1 MKNLTLIS
9 AGAGSGKTYRITHL
23 LKDELLAEPGAVR
36 PSGVIATTFTRKAA
50 DELVERVRGTLA
62 EAGRFDLAAAMSQAW
77 IGTVNSVCGQLLSR
91 YAFAAGLS
99 PELRVVDEKAVA
111 FLFSQALESALDD
124 ERITGLNRL
133 TARLGIEDWRQ
144 KVKELVD
151 LVRGNGIDPATL
163 PEAATGTADELLGFF
178 ARPTATGADEHLLA
192 ALRQAVAEIS
202 ENGDKTVDT
211 GKYLE
216 SIQTELSNL
225 ADDRMPWSA
234 WVKLTKPK
242 TGARSR
248 EIASRVAEAA
258 LAYENHPRLHADLRE
273 WIGGIFEAARLALS
287 AYDEFKQERGLIDFV
302 DQEQKVLELL
312 DDPEVAESLRE
323 ELDLLLVDEFQDTSP
338 LQLAVF
344 LKLMALAKK
353 SVWVGDVKQAIYGFR
368 GCDPE
373 LMKAVVDELRKQGGP
388 LEVLPTS
395 YRSQA
400 TLVHL
405 ANDLFVPAFA
415 DILPADEVRLQPDRP
430 EVGGA
435 SALEHWTLGG
445 KNQDLV
451 AQSLADG
458 VYTLMGEGRIIVD
471 KESNQLRP
479 LRFGD
484 IAVLCRKNDGA
495 AKQAEA
501 LIARGL
507 PVSIGKAG
515 LLATPEATLSL
526 ACLRRLHDPAD
537 SLAAAEIVS
546 LRWADG
552 PETWLAERMR
562 SLAEGERGGAWL
574 TEGPQADPV
583 LAALEAERAQL
594 AVLSPS
600 EALEL
605 AIRLGDVEQRLH
617 AWGPSVGRA
626 RERLAN
632 LGALRDLA
640 LTYVDYCRQSDLAA
654 TVAGLLLWLQG
665 LAEAGEDFCAAES
678 GGDAIQVL
686 THHGAKGLEWP
697 VVILCDLHFLKEGE
711 LWEMQ
716 MVPRREGFDLAAP
729 LAGRTLH
736 YWPWPFGKQKTGIAV
751 DDRIA
756 ATEAAR
762 EIRERQRAED
772 LRLLYVSI
780 TRARDLLVL
789 TRQAKQNS
797 LPWLDLLGAEWL
809 TPTSGTLT
817 LPGGETI
824 PCVHREFEPV
834 EGAAADDGQR
844 PALAWFAGRRP
855 HQPRPLRELSPSSM
869 ECADAAIGRIIDL
882 GSRLPINGKP
892 EMDHLGTLIHDL
904 LAAEFSGALGDQAS
918 ERCAELLA
926 ANGLSGVV
934 RPDEAAV
941 LSRRLRDT
949 LQREFAATAF
959 HPEWPIACDLGNG
972 QRLNGWIDLLVA
984 TPQGWL
990 IVDHK
995 SFPGRRED
1003 WSAQALAY
1011 AGQLAAYRRAVT
1023 EATGQPVLGTW
1034 IHFCIGGGLV
1044 EVLGD

>member
-36 PSGVIATTFTRKAA
+36 PSGVIAATFTRKAA

-62 EAGRFDLAAAMSQAW
+62 EAGRFDLAAAMSHAW
-77 IGTVNSVCGQLLSR
+77 IGTVNGVCGQLLSR

-99 PELRVVDEKAVA
+99 PELRVVDEKAAA
-111 FLFSQALESALDD
+111 FLFSQALEGALDD
-124 ERITGLNRL
+124 ERITMLNRL
-133 TARLGIEDWRQ
+133 AERLGIKDWRED
-144 KVKELVD
+144 VKELVD
-151 LVRGNGIDPATL
+151 LVRGNGIDPETL
-163 PEAATGTADELLGFF
+163 PAAATGTADELLGFF
-178 ARPTATGADEHLLA
+178 APPTATGADGRLLDV
-192 ALRQAVAEIS
+192 LRQAIAEIP
-202 ENGDKTVDT
+202 ENGDTTNTTRD
-211 GKYLE
+211 YLE
-216 SIQTELSNL
+216 LLETQLPLLENGSL
-225 ADDRMPWSA
+225 PWSA
-234 WVKLTKPK
+234 WVKLSKPK
-242 TGARSR
+242 CGKRS
-248 EIASRVAEAA
+248 EAIAARVAEAA
-258 LAYENHPRLHADLRE
+258 LAYEGHPQLHADLRD

-302 DQEQKVLELL
+302 DQERKVLELL

-373 LMKAVVDELRKQGGP
+373 LMKAVVDEMRKRGGT
-388 LEVLPTS
+388 LEVLPKS

-400 TLVHL
+400 PLVHL
-405 ANDLFVPAFA
+405 ANNLFVPAFA

-430 EVGGA
+430 EVAGV

-445 KNQDLV
+445 SNQDLV

-458 VYTLMGEGRIIVD
+458 IHALMREGRMIVD
-471 KESNQLRP
+471 KESKQLRP

-526 ACLRRLHDPAD
+526 ACLRHLHDPAD

-546 LRWADG
+546 LRRADG

-562 SLAEGERGGAWL
+562 TLAEGEGGLAWL
-574 TEGPQADPV
+574 TEGPRADAV
-583 LAALEAERAQL
+583 LAALAVERARL

-600 EALEL
+600 EALDL
-605 AIRLGDVEQRLH
+605 AIRIGDVEQRLH
-617 AWGPSVGRA
+617 AWGPNVGRA

-640 LTYVDYCRQSDLAA
+640 LTYEDYCRQSDLAA

-665 LAEAGEDFCAAES
+665 LADAGEDTCAAEAGS
-678 GGDAIQVL
+678 DAVQVL

-697 VVILCDLHFLKEGE
+697 VVILCDLHFLKEGR
-711 LWEMQ
+711 LWGIRV
-716 MVPRREGFDLAAP
+716 VPRREGFDLAAP
-729 LAGRTLH
+729 LAGRSLH
-736 YWPWPFGKQKTGIAV
+736 YWPWPFGKQEKGIAV
-751 DDRIA
+751 DDRIV

-762 EIRERQRAED
+762 EIRERRLAED

-789 TRQAKQNS
+789 TRQAKQKS
-797 LPWLDLLGAEWL
+797 LPWFDLLGADWL
-809 TPTSGTLT
+809 PPTSGTLT
-817 LPGGETI
+817 LPGGENI
-824 PCVHREFEPV
+824 PCMHREFEPV
-834 EGAAADDGQR
+834 EGEAADDGQR
-844 PALAWFAGRRP
+844 PALAWFAGWRP
-855 HQPRPLRELSPSSM
+855 HQARPPRDLSPSAM
-869 ECADAAIGRIIDL
+869 AGADAVIGRIIDL

-904 LAAEFSGALGDQAS
+904 IAAEFSGALGTDVEA
-918 ERCAELLA
+918 RCAELLS

-934 RPDEAAV
+934 RPAEAAV
-941 LSRRLRDT
+941 LGRRLRET

-972 QRLNGWIDLLVA
+972 RRLNGWIDLLVA

-1044 EVLGD
+1044 EVLPS